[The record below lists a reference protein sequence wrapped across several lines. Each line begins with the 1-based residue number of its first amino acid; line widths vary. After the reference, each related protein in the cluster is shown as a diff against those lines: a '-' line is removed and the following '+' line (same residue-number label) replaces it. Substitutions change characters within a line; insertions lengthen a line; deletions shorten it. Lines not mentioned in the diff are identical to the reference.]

1 MKPHR
6 SACSLSDFSYPA
18 PCRVAYS
25 IFFSLFLSVLV
36 LGLLYMLDFCLQ
48 IPLCPAFLFSLPI
61 PSSYFIEP
69 LWRASHL
76 HFLLESP
83 TVLIPTIPSY
93 SGPFFLAFF
102 PNLKPSTDW
111 AIGCFFPH
119 NKHSHPN
126 SVSDVSLLVVFLWW
140 TLAILNCAVL
150 KIT

>member
-93 SGPFFLAFF
+93 SGPFFSGILSQSETIYRLGYWVFLS
-102 PNLKPSTDW
+102 PQQTQPPQQRLRCVST
-111 AIGCFFPH
+111 GCFFVMDIG
-119 NKHSHPN
+119 HSQLR
-126 SVSDVSLLVVFLWW
+126 SS
-140 TLAILNCAVL
+140 
-150 KIT
+150 